1 MSDDMSDLFGARTDP
16 AGSTASTS
24 PLRNNMAS
32 SSFAAF
38 GGEDEDGFGSVN
50 PFADLQ
56 SSRVGAFEPSDDLAA
71 SSSVFDEPSSLRS
84 RTSSN
89 ATERKDDSGT
99 GNGWDGQGTREARR
113 GSEDVTENDA
123 EEVDRVLVSPFVS
136 NPGSSSGG
144 EGGPYDQEQDPMART
159 AIADEHGFTS
169 EPFRNDGAALSF
181 STQHLEDDD
190 AARGFADRVEDPQ
203 SQSELYSE
211 QSNPYSG
218 NDAASI
224 RTVGL
229 ESDAASLRSQ
239 KTQVRCRCVNF
250 KTRALIE
257 LRQVLIHATP
267 APSLAPLEDEPSG
280 RPTFLVT
287 VSDPTK
293 VGSAIDPINSHTVYT
308 IRTRTSSTQ
317 FRKQD
322 FSVLRRFRDFLWLNE
337 RLLENNPGV
346 IIPPPPEKAMRGKLC
361 AVLHTVC

>member
-136 NPGSSSGG
+136 APGSSQGG
-144 EGGPYDQEQDPMART
+144 EGGPYDQEQDPMAST
-159 AIADEHGFTS
+159 AAAYSVHDEAIDPYQAES
-169 EPFRNDGAALSF
+169 VAPSF
-181 STQHLEDDD
+181 DITHLEDGD
-190 AARGFADRVEDPQ
+190 AARGFADTRDVQQD
-203 SQSELYSE
+203 SE
-211 QSNPYSG
+211 PYQEEENAYTGG

-229 ESDAASLRSQ
+229 ESDAASLKSQ
-239 KTQVRCRCVNF
+239 KTQVC
-250 KTRALIE
+250 
-257 LRQVLIHATP
+257 
-267 APSLAPLEDEPSG
+267 PS
-280 RPTFLVT
+280 R
-287 VSDPTK
+287 K
-293 VGSAIDPINSHTVYT
+293 
-308 IRTRTSSTQ
+308 ST
-317 FRKQD
+317 
-322 FSVLRRFRDFLWLNE
+322 
-337 RLLENNPGV
+337 
-346 IIPPPPEKAMRGKLC
+346 
-361 AVLHTVC
+361 